1 MGNHQFLRTLKMRP
15 TLVAAACL
23 MLATPAL
30 AQQAQPVRTGAAAGM
45 RYLSWAGKAESVAF
59 PAPVETSPAS
69 PASDGLRRPAPVIAR
84 VTARSTPMPA
94 STASYSARP
103 SRLGPTTTGLTPA
116 SAWIGGGEATTSSSE
131 IAYTPAPAQPPEP
144 RPEPRPTAVDA
155 PRPAPVR
162 APVPAPAA
170 PTPSAPTANDPAPV
184 LTPVPATSEFDPMAP
199 RRDALIYRMQGAT
212 PVTPTELPR
221 ANAEAEPAREGARYY
236 SVHRAAGH
244 QPDPTVMP
252 EAVYLDTAPIDL
264 AEPPAT
270 PTIARTINGRAQVIV
285 PNEDPS
291 LP

>member
-1 MGNHQFLRTLKMRP
+1 MRNRQFLRTLKMRP

-23 MLATPAL
+23 MLATPSL
-30 AQQAQPVRTGAAAGM
+30 AQQAQPVRTGAATGM
-45 RYLSWAGKAESVAF
+45 RYLSWAGKADSVAV
-59 PAPVETSPAS
+59 PVPVEAPRAA

-84 VTARSTPMPA
+84 VTATSTPMPA
-94 STASYSARP
+94 STASYAARP
-103 SRLGPTTTGLTPA
+103 SRFGGAPTGLTPA
-116 SAWIGGGEATTSSSE
+116 SAWIGGGEATTPSTAV
-131 IAYTPAPAQPPEP
+131 AYTPTPAAMPEP
-144 RPEPRPTAVDA
+144 RPESRPTAVDA
-155 PRPAPVR
+155 PRPGLAR
-162 APVPAPAA
+162 APAPTA
-170 PTPSAPTANDPAPV
+170 PTPPALTANDPAPV

-212 PVTPTELPR
+212 PVTPTQLPR

-270 PTIARTINGRAQVIV
+270 PTIARNINGRAQAIV

>member
-1 MGNHQFLRTLKMRP
+1 MSNRQFLRTLKMRP

-45 RYLSWAGKAESVAF
+45 RYLSWAGKAGSVTV
-59 PAPVETSPAS
+59 PAPAEAPPAA

-84 VTARSTPMPA
+84 VTAPSTPMTA
-94 STASYSARP
+94 STASYAARP
-103 SRLGPTTTGLTPA
+103 SRFGATTTGLTPA
-116 SAWIGGGEATTSSSE
+116 SAWIGGGEATPSSTAV
-131 IAYTPAPAQPPEP
+131 AYAPAPAPMPEP
-144 RPEPRPTAVDA
+144 RLEPRPTAAEA
-155 PRPAPVR
+155 PRPAPGR
-162 APVPAPAA
+162 APA
-170 PTPSAPTANDPAPV
+170 PTPTPTPPASTANDPAPV
-184 LTPVPATSEFDPMAP
+184 LTPVPASTDFDPMAP

-212 PVTPTELPR
+212 PVTPTQLPR

-244 QPDPTVMP
+244 QPDPTIMP

-270 PTIARTINGRAQVIV
+270 PTIARTVNGRAQVIV